1 MQTTSPITA
10 KQTAFLQSLFAER
23 AGNPSAEALRI
34 LANAAF
40 KNRCFDKIS
49 ASNMITDLLAIP
61 RNEVLPTPRRQGVPV
76 VCSNTVATA
85 SSAPVPETLIPGRI
99 YINAK
104 DVIVRVSKS
113 KVGRFYGKVRVPGG
127 WEYLPNALAG
137 ARPLTAEEAAEY
149 GHQHDRCVFCH
160 IHLTDDGADRSVE
173 VGYGPVCAKKYGL
186 PWG

>member
-1 MQTTSPITA
+1 MQTTTRKQITV
-10 KQTAFLQSLFAER
+10 KQIPFLQKLFTER
-23 AGNPSAEALRI
+23 AGNPEVEAMRVV
-34 LANAAF
+34 ANHMF
-40 KNRCFDKIS
+40 KIRNFPCATAIQ
-49 ASNMITDLLAIP
+49 MINDLLEIP
-61 RNEVLPTPRRQGVPV
+61 RNTATAPAV
-76 VCSNTVATA
+76 VATA
-85 SSAPVPETLIPGRI
+85 SSAPVPENLIPGRI

-104 DVIVRVSKS
+104 GIIVRVSKS

-173 VGYGPVCAKKYGL
+173 VGYGPVCAKKYHL